1 MRAVDRRA
9 SLTSLAGLL
18 AGCSYYQCRDTLK
31 ADYVPEPGQA
41 RWVDASTLELDLGV
55 ALADP
60 ALVDPRRFAL
70 LRGQTDGSTGYGECY
85 LETCYRELAEG
96 SSIPESLS
104 WDPESPSR
112 LRLHFTAPIP
122 ATSCEPWSKAH
133 SDIRGLSLVMF
144 GESLRYDYYQ
154 YGEPPPVLLTDGSGV
169 PLPNIGPI
177 DALFWREDCV
187 EINHCG
193 FEDFCT
199 WEGRYWDYDEFET
212 DELWI
217 PCP

>member
-1 MRAVDRRA
+1 MRVLDRRA
-9 SLTSLAGLL
+9 SLASLSGLL

-31 ADYVPEPGQA
+31 ADYVADPEQA
-41 RWVDASTLELDLGV
+41 RWLDETTLEIDLGL

-70 LRGQTDGSTGYGECY
+70 LRGQTDGSAAYGNCY
-85 LETCYRELAEG
+85 LETCYRELEVG

-104 WDPESPSR
+104 WDSESPSR

-133 SDIRGLSLVMF
+133 TDIRGLSLVAF
-144 GESLRYDYYQ
+144 NEPPRDFYYGYTVEPPALLSNASGDWLESLGPFEALRWRERCIE
-154 YGEPPPVLLTDGSGV
+154 YGECSFESFCATTDTYYG
-169 PLPNIGPI
+169 
-177 DALFWREDCV
+177 
-187 EINHCG
+187 
-193 FEDFCT
+193 
-199 WEGRYWDYDEFET
+199 DESWT
-212 DELWI
+212 DELWV